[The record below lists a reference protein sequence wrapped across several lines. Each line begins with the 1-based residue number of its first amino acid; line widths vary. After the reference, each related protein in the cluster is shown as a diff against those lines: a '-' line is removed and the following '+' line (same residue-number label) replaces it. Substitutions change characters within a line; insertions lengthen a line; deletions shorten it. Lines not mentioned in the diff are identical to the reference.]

1 MSDKK
6 HSFVPIEN
14 IMTIMARIQN
24 AWHMDIVRN
33 SICKATKISYTFTQ
47 LNNQHTVVHKPVFG
61 IITKSAEKLAPE
73 HSTKSWQINVS
84 RDPATS
90 ASTYLELGSRFISSG
105 SPSCWTVCWK
115 YTRTLSF
122 PDHTVIAAIHN
133 ATVPIYPQQ
142 TLDLKLPPHL
152 YSTFCS
158 WHSYLIS

>member
-1 MSDKK
+1 MARLATKRFKGHHDNFRAKSGPSKFADNMSDKK

-24 AWHMDIVRN
+24 AWHMDVVRN

-90 ASTYLELGSRFISSG
+90 AGTYLELGSRFISSG
-105 SPSCWTVCWK
+105 SPSC
-115 YTRTLSF
+115 
-122 PDHTVIAAIHN
+122 
-133 ATVPIYPQQ
+133 
-142 TLDLKLPPHL
+142 
-152 YSTFCS
+152 
-158 WHSYLIS
+158 